1 VFGEIRWVIQGSEQL
16 VLTAG
21 LDYTFGRRGRN

>member
-1 VFGEIRWVIQGSEQL
+1 VIQGSEQL